1 MPYGIGT
8 LAMIG
13 GGIVGAAGLI
23 PMAIGFGTAGI
34 AAGSIAAG
42 IQSSIGAVTAGS
54 TFATMTSFGMTGVF
68 SSLATIGSSIFAVG
82 GISNLYNY
90 FKRKK

>member
-1 MPYGIGT
+1 MPYGLGT
-8 LAMIG
+8 LAMVT

-54 TFATMTSFGMTGVF
+54 TFATMTSFGMTGLF
-68 SSLATIGSSIFAVG
+68 SSLATVGTGITGIGAAIGAL
-82 GISNLYNY
+82 IP
-90 FKRKK
+90 

>member
-13 GGIVGAAGLI
+13 GGIIGAAGLI

-54 TFATMTSFGMTGVF
+54 TFATMTSFGMTGLF
-68 SSLATIGSSIFAVG
+68 SSLATVGTGITGIGAAIGAL
-82 GISNLYNY
+82 IP
-90 FKRKK
+90 

>member
-68 SSLATIGSSIFAVG
+68 SSLATVGTGITGIGAAIGAL
-82 GISNLYNY
+82 IP
-90 FKRKK
+90 